1 MKPLHKLDNL
11 NARPE
16 IVQLKRKFGM
26 LYGMTAGIAF
36 AVASWGRDGFM
47 LNASHAYLPWV
58 MLITGLTF
66 CAVIGGITGWL
77 TARSE
82 SSLLG
87 VVFWLI
93 SSIFFAWIMVTL
105 PLQINPF
112 IVSKLDP
119 QLGALLNYEKGME
132 FVFRFGVSLAWVLPF
147 TLIVGV
153 TQLPITEPA
162 VFSTSIF
169 GKIAP
174 LFFCIVVMSISGVIT
189 DTLINSHFRASIVS
203 MDNAIQFVLDN
214 KNNENV
220 DKVLAR
226 EVHARSLNT
235 VEEYVQESRYL
246 FVGSYDEL
254 LGEIHVLV
262 KFGDQAPWIDCNVL
276 YSQPVSCKI
285 ATRE

>member
-1 MKPLHKLDNL
+1 MKPLNKFDNL

-16 IVQLKRKFGM
+16 IVRLKRKFGL
-26 LYGMTAGIAF
+26 LYGVIAGLTF
-36 AVASWGRDGFM
+36 AVAYWGRDGYM
-47 LNASHAYLPWV
+47 LNAAHAYFPWV
-58 MLITGLTF
+58 MLITGSIF
-66 CAVIGGITGWL
+66 CAVVGGITGWL
-77 TARSE
+77 TAQSE

-87 VVFWLI
+87 FVFWLI

-119 QLGALLNYEKGME
+119 QLGTLLNYEKGME

-147 TLIVGV
+147 MLIVGV

-189 DTLINSHFRASIVS
+189 DSLINSHFRASIAS
-203 MDNAIQFVLDN
+203 LDNAIQFVLDN

-220 DKVLAR
+220 DKILAR
-226 EVHARSLNT
+226 EVHARSLST
-235 VEEYVQESRYL
+235 VGEYVQESRYL

-262 KFGDQAPWIDCNVL
+262 KFADQDPWIDCNVL

>member
-1 MKPLHKLDNL
+1 V
-11 NARPE
+11 
-16 IVQLKRKFGM
+16 I
-26 LYGMTAGIAF
+26 AGLTF
-36 AVASWGRDGFM
+36 AVASWGRDGYM
-47 LNASHAYLPWV
+47 LNAAHAYFPWV
-58 MLITGLTF
+58 MLITGSIF
-66 CAVIGGITGWL
+66 CAVVGGITGWL
-77 TARSE
+77 TAQSE

-87 VVFWLI
+87 FVFWLI

-147 TLIVGV
+147 MLIVGV

-189 DTLINSHFRASIVS
+189 DSLINSHFRASIAS
-203 MDNAIQFVLDN
+203 LDNAIQFVLDN

-226 EVHARSLNT
+226 EVHARSLST
-235 VEEYVQESRYL
+235 VGEYVQESRYL

-262 KFGDQAPWIDCNVL
+262 KFADQDPWIDCNVL